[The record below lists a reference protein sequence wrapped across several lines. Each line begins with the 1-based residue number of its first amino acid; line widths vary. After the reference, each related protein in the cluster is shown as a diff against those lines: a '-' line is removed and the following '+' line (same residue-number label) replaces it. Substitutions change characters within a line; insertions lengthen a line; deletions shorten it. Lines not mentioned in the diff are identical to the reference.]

1 MGVRTHLSAHTLCG
15 ESEAIYYFM
24 VLEGEMGLGGAVFKI
39 KVGQG
44 YTPCGISR
52 GESLSWISRHA
63 EMCSLA
69 HVLLVH
75 LQSQQQYLL
84 TSSQRPRWFLQ
95 ACSDND
101 PGWLP
106 HL

>member
-15 ESEAIYYFM
+15 EPEAIYYFM
-24 VLEGEMGLGGAVFKI
+24 VLEVKWVWGGAVFKI

-69 HVLLVH
+69 CVLLVH

-84 TSSQRPRWFLQ
+84 TSFQRPRWFLQ

-101 PGWLP
+101 SRWLP